1 MKKGDKVA
9 FRPAMSLTSG
19 ELIGIGG
26 KMLFMTA
33 TASAKTVRILMDQLP
48 EVKRWIL
55 ILNNPL
61 RDNVTMLIPPPEILS
76 SKYEVVLE
84 PFIMRMRDY
93 NEYYLI
99 LVRGIKIQIVEI
111 INVHGFNLKV

>member
-1 MKKGDKVA
+1 MNIIYLEFLFEKLKYSFLDPVCKYENITFLVIDECHLIVSWGMKKGDKVA

-19 ELIGIGG
+19 ELSGIGG

-55 ILNNPL
+55 IF
-61 RDNVTMLIPPPEILS
+61 
-76 SKYEVVLE
+76 K
-84 PFIMRMRDY
+84 
-93 NEYYLI
+93 
-99 LVRGIKIQIVEI
+99 
-111 INVHGFNLKV
+111 